1 MTVEITT
8 REIVMWAVLA
18 FSAVGGF
25 LWAVGSGQFEDL
37 DRAARLPL
45 EEDPVDARRDE

>member
-8 REIVMWAVLA
+8 REVVMWVVLA
-18 FSAVGGF
+18 FCAVGGF
-25 LWAVGSGQFEDL
+25 VWAAGTGQFDDL

-45 EEDPVDARRDE
+45 EEDPPESRSDE